1 MKSSISAL
9 IGMLSLTAIVVGC
22 GITHK
27 APKHTSLTTSPNYDR
42 YVVILSLDGF
52 RADYQSK
59 ANTPTLDKMDAEGL
73 SGCFRPSYPS
83 LTFPNHYA
91 MATGLYPNNHGLVG
105 NEFWD
110 ERGAH
115 YRLGDREAVADP
127 AFYNGEPLWN
137 VARRHGMKSASFFWV
152 GSETAIGGFQ
162 PDR

>member
-115 YRLGDREAVADP
+115 
-127 AFYNGEPLWN
+127 
-137 VARRHGMKSASFFWV
+137 
-152 GSETAIGGFQ
+152 
-162 PDR
+162 